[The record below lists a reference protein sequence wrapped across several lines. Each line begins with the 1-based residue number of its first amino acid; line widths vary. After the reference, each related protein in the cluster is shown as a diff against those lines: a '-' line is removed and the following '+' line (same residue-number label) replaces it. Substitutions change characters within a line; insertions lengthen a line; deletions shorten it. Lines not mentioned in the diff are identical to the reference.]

1 MPSRYET
8 LNVPKEYDR
17 RRKLTDEQK
26 EQIIKEYTE
35 ENISMRQLA
44 RKYHVS
50 RTLIK
55 ITVDPENKA
64 KRAAYSREYL
74 KAHPISKEKRNE
86 YARNHRHYK
95 KELYETGKINEEGEK
110 NE

>member
-1 MPSRYET
+1 MNKKNRLSKST
-8 LNVPKEYDR
+8 
-17 RRKLTDEQK
+17 QK
-26 EQIIKEYTE
+26 KIFQCV
-35 ENISMRQLA
+35 NWQD
-44 RKYHVS
+44 HVS

-74 KAHPISKEKRNE
+74 KAHPVSKEKRNE

-95 KELYETGKINEEGEK
+95 KELYETGKINEAGEK